1 MKINEILNEAG
12 FLKSVG
18 KGLADIVAPGAW
30 DKSRRDLAV
39 KSASTG
45 GDVEYNGLKYRWLG
59 NQWGVINPDTN
70 KVSPAGKDMQ
80 ARLNFWAQRNPAKQK
95 QQTQDPVGSYAPPK
109 ADKVININGYN
120 YHWADQR
127 WTREDGKVITNPD
140 GIQTLNKASYS
151 IDAPGN
157 VNAPKTPKPKVPYS
171 VIQQQQNQNQE
182 QISPAPNAGAPT
194 ADEQANLQ
202 AKLQAAMA
210 KQNQGV

>member
-1 MKINEILNEAG
+1 MYEDSTTTTWKINTIPFTDPGNQGQAEAKAKVIMDEITEQKERIARANERTDNPG
-12 FLKSVG
+12 LKWTEFDAA
-18 KGLADIVAPGAW
+18 LPTDPGW
-30 DKSRRDLAV
+30 EVRVST
-39 KSASTG
+39 TG
-45 GDVEYNGLKYRWLG
+45 GAPFLYYYN
-59 NQWGVINPDTN
+59 
-70 KVSPAGKDMQ
+70 
-80 ARLNFWAQRNPAKQK
+80 KQT

-151 IDAPGN
+151 VDAPGN
-157 VNAPKTPKPKVPYS
+157 VNTQKTPKPKVPYS

>member
-1 MKINEILNEAG
+1 MKINEIVNEAG

-59 NQWGVINPDTN
+59 NQWGVVNPDTN

-80 ARLNFWAQRNPAKQK
+80 ARLNFWAQRNPAKQT

-140 GIQTLNKASYS
+140 GIQTLNKAYYS

-157 VNAPKTPKPKVPYS
+157 VNAPKIPKPTVLPPVASPGGLIGPDGKPIQYDEKGNP
-171 VIQQQQNQNQE
+171 VIAQ
-182 QISPAPNAGAPT
+182 
-194 ADEQANLQ
+194 
-202 AKLQAAMA
+202 
-210 KQNQGV
+210 